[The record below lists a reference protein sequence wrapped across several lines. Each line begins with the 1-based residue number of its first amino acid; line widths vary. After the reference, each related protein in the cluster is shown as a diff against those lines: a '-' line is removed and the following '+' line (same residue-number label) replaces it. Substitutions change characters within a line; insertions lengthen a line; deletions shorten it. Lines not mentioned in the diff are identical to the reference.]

1 MLSTIGTL
9 VALAASLLLAA
20 PPQTRAA
27 GFASGVCA
35 ESPHVSDRPSGCWQ
49 IDAAASG
56 ASLRLVVRI
65 P

>member
-27 GFASGVCA
+27 G
-35 ESPHVSDRPSGCWQ
+35 CWQ